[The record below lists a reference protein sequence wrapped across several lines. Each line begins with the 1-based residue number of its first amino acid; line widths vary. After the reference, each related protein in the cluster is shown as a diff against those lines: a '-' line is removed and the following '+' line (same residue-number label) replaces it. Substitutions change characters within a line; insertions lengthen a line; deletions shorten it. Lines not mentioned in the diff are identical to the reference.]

1 MADNTS
7 TASNLQLTPELEA
20 LIEAAMSQ
28 RLRERDQYYL
38 EQMQEH
44 EEELERRR
52 VLREQEFAADRA
64 AMQATLDSVSRQLEA
79 SQVAQL

>member
-7 TASNLQLTPELEA
+7 TQLSPEIEA
-20 LIEAAMSQ
+20 LIEAAMDQ
-28 RLRERDQYYL
+28 RLRERDEYYL
-38 EQMQEH
+38 QQMQAR

-64 AMQATLDSVSRQLEA
+64 AMQATLDSVSHQLEV
-79 SQVAQL
+79 SQIAQL